1 LIDMGG
7 DHSHDHEFEVSEK
20 VRRFV
25 WSSVAICAVLTVV
38 GLVALWPGDRDGLI
52 DPAMLGSTTADA
64 EVVFTDFGPCTG
76 TVEEDRVY
84 CEFATLEITSGDTA
98 GATPILE
105 TSLDASGANLEAGDR
120 IIVNVD
126 VLGDG
131 RVLYS
136 FNDFR
141 RGGSMTV
148 LAVIF
153 VLAVLV
159 LGRWK
164 GAGAL
169 AGLVVSLVV
178 LTAFA
183 LPSLLDGHPP
193 LLVAIVAAAAIAFV
207 AIFLAHGAKI
217 SSAVS
222 LLSSFVSL
230 TITGLLGWVFVEA
243 SKFTGYTEESTF
255 FLNAFG
261 VPIDARGILLAGIVI
276 GSLGV
281 LDDVIVTQ
289 VSAVAQLKRARPESG
304 WRDLFRP
311 ALDIGRDHVSSTVN
325 TLFLAYAGAALPLL
339 LLFSEAQQ
347 SISGVATREIVAV
360 EIVRALVGSIGLVA
374 SVPISTFLAAL
385 AISGRDHGT
394 EQRS

>member
-1 LIDMGG
+1 MGTG
-7 DHSHDHEFEVSEK
+7 HSHDHDAAHEFDVSEK

-25 WSSVAICAVLTVV
+25 WSAIAVCGVVTLV

-52 DPAMLGSTTADA
+52 DPAMVGSITADA
-64 EVVFTDFGPCTG
+64 EVTFTDYGPCTG
-76 TVEEDRVY
+76 TVEADRVY
-84 CEFATLEITSGDTA
+84 CEFATLRITSGDSE
-98 GATPILE
+98 GDTPVLE

-120 IIVNVD
+120 ILVNVD
-126 VLGDG
+126 RVDEG

-136 FNDFR
+136 FNDFQ
-141 RGGSMTV
+141 RGRSMTV
-148 LAVIF
+148 LAVLF
-153 VLAVLV
+153 VLAVVV

-169 AGLVVSLVV
+169 AGLAVSLVV

-183 LPSLLDGHPP
+183 LPSLLDGNAP

-207 AIFLAHGAKI
+207 AIFLAHGANI
-217 SSAVS
+217 ASAVS

-230 TITGLLGWVFVEA
+230 VLTGLLGWVFVEA
-243 SKFTGYTEESTF
+243 ANFTGYTEESSF

-261 VPIDARGILLAGIVI
+261 VPIDARGILLAGIII

-281 LDDVIVTQ
+281 LDDVVVTQ
-289 VSAVAQLKRARPESG
+289 VSAVAQLKRARPDSS
-304 WRDLFRP
+304 WRELFRP

-347 SISGVATREIVAV
+347 SISGVATREVVAV

-374 SVPISTFLAAL
+374 SVPVSTLLASL
-385 AISGRDHGT
+385 AISGRGSDV
-394 EQRS
+394 R

>member
-1 LIDMGG
+1 MGSG
-7 DHSHDHEFEVSEK
+7 HSHDHEFEVSEK

-25 WSSVAICAVLTVV
+25 WSAIGVCGVITLV
-38 GLVALWPGDRDGLI
+38 GLVALWPGGRDGLI
-52 DPAMLGSTTADA
+52 DPAMLGTTTAEA
-64 EVVFTDFGPCTG
+64 EVVFTDYGPCTG
-76 TVEEDRVY
+76 TVEADRVY

-98 GATPILE
+98 GDTPVLE
-105 TSLDASGANLEAGDR
+105 TSLDASGANLESGDR
-120 IIVNVD
+120 ILVNVD
-126 VLGDG
+126 RLDDG

-136 FNDFR
+136 FNDFQ
-141 RGGSMTV
+141 RGQSMTV
-148 LAVIF
+148 LVVLF

-169 AGLVVSLVV
+169 AGLAVSLAV

-183 LPSLLDGHPP
+183 LPSLLDGNAP
-193 LLVAIVAAAAIAFV
+193 LLVAIVAATAIAFV
-207 AIFLAHGAKI
+207 AIFLAHGVTI

-222 LLSSFVSL
+222 LLSSFVCL
-230 TITGLLGWVFVEA
+230 VMTGVLGWIFVEA
-243 SKFTGYTEESTF
+243 ANFTGYTEESSF

-261 VPIDARGILLAGIVI
+261 VPIDARGILLAGIII

-304 WRDLFRP
+304 WRELFRP

-347 SISGVATREIVAV
+347 SVSGVATREVVAV

-374 SVPISTFLAAL
+374 SVPVSTLLASL
-385 AISGRDHGT
+385 AISGR
-394 EQRS
+394 EPEERSHA

>member
-1 LIDMGG
+1 MGSG
-7 DHSHDHEFEVSEK
+7 HSHDHEFEVSEK

-25 WSSVAICAVLTVV
+25 WSAIGVCGVITLV
-38 GLVALWPGDRDGLI
+38 GLVALWPGGRDGLI
-52 DPAMLGSTTADA
+52 DPAMLGTTTAEA
-64 EVVFTDFGPCTG
+64 EVVFTDYGPCTG
-76 TVEEDRVY
+76 TVEADRVY

-98 GATPILE
+98 GDTSVLE
-105 TSLDASGANLEAGDR
+105 TSLDASGANLESGDR
-120 IIVNVD
+120 ILVNVD
-126 VLGDG
+126 RLDDG

-136 FNDFR
+136 FNDFQ
-141 RGGSMTV
+141 RGQSMTV
-148 LAVIF
+148 LVVLF

-169 AGLVVSLVV
+169 AGLAVSLAV

-183 LPSLLDGHPP
+183 LPSLLDGNAP
-193 LLVAIVAAAAIAFV
+193 LLVAIVAASAIAFV
-207 AIFLAHGAKI
+207 AIFLAHGVTI

-222 LLSSFVSL
+222 LLSSFVCL
-230 TITGLLGWVFVEA
+230 VMTGVLGWIFVEA
-243 SKFTGYTEESTF
+243 ANFTGYTEESSF

-261 VPIDARGILLAGIVI
+261 VPIDARGILLAGIII

-304 WRDLFRP
+304 WRELFRP

-347 SISGVATREIVAV
+347 SVSGVATREVVAV

-374 SVPISTFLAAL
+374 SVPVSTLLASL
-385 AISGRDHGT
+385 AISGR
-394 EQRS
+394 EPEERSHA

>member
-1 LIDMGG
+1 MGTG
-7 DHSHDHEFEVSEK
+7 HSHDHDAAHEFDVSEK

-25 WSSVAICAVLTVV
+25 WSAIAVCGVVTLV

-52 DPAMLGSTTADA
+52 DPAMVGSITADA
-64 EVVFTDFGPCTG
+64 EVTFTDYGPCTG
-76 TVEEDRVY
+76 TVEADRVY
-84 CEFATLEITSGDTA
+84 CEFATLRITSGDTE
-98 GATPILE
+98 GDTPVLE

-120 IIVNVD
+120 ILVNVD
-126 VLGDG
+126 RVDEG

-136 FNDFR
+136 FNDFQ
-141 RGGSMTV
+141 RGRSMTV
-148 LAVIF
+148 LAVLF
-153 VLAVLV
+153 VLAVVV

-169 AGLVVSLVV
+169 AGLAVSLVV

-183 LPSLLDGHPP
+183 LPSLLDGNAP

-207 AIFLAHGAKI
+207 AIFLAHGANI
-217 SSAVS
+217 ASAVS

-230 TITGLLGWVFVEA
+230 VLTGLLGWVFVEA
-243 SKFTGYTEESTF
+243 ANFTGYTEESSF

-261 VPIDARGILLAGIVI
+261 VPIDARGILLAGIII

-281 LDDVIVTQ
+281 LDDVVVTQ
-289 VSAVAQLKRARPESG
+289 VSAVAQLKRARPDSS
-304 WRDLFRP
+304 WRELFRP

-347 SISGVATREIVAV
+347 SISGVATREVVAV

-374 SVPISTFLAAL
+374 SVPVSTLLASL
-385 AISGRDHGT
+385 AISGRGSDV
-394 EQRS
+394 R

>member
-1 LIDMGG
+1 MGSG
-7 DHSHDHEFEVSEK
+7 HSHDHEFEVSER

-25 WSSVAICAVLTVV
+25 WMSIVVCGVITLV
-38 GLVALWPGDRDGLI
+38 GLVALWPGSRDGLI
-52 DPAMLGSTTADA
+52 DPAMLGTTTADA
-64 EVVFTDFGPCTG
+64 EVVFTDYGPCTG
-76 TVEEDRVY
+76 TVEADRVY
-84 CEFATLEITSGDTA
+84 CEFATLEITSGETVGDT
-98 GATPILE
+98 PVLE
-105 TSLDASGANLEAGDR
+105 TSLDASGANLEPGDR
-120 IIVNVD
+120 ILVNVD
-126 VLGDG
+126 RLDDG
-131 RVLYS
+131 RALYS
-136 FNDFR
+136 FNDFQ
-141 RGGSMTV
+141 RGRSMMV
-148 LAVIF
+148 LVVLF

-169 AGLVVSLVV
+169 AGLVVSLAV

-183 LPSLLDGHPP
+183 LPSLLDGNAP
-193 LLVAIVAAAAIAFV
+193 LLVAIVAASSIAFV
-207 AIFLAHGAKI
+207 AIFLAHGVNIA
-217 SSAVS
+217 SAVS

-230 TITGLLGWVFVEA
+230 VVTGLLGWIFVDA
-243 SKFTGYTEESTF
+243 ANFTGYTEESSF

-261 VPIDARGILLAGIVI
+261 VPIDARGILLAGIII

-304 WRDLFRP
+304 WRELFRP

-339 LLFSEAQQ
+339 LLFSEARQ
-347 SISGVATREIVAV
+347 SISGVATREVVAV

-374 SVPISTFLAAL
+374 SVPISTLLASL
-385 AISGRDHGT
+385 AISGRQPD
-394 EQRS
+394 ERSHA

>member
-1 LIDMGG
+1 MGSG
-7 DHSHDHEFEVSEK
+7 HSHDNEFEVSER

-25 WSSVAICAVLTVV
+25 WMSIVVCGVITLV
-38 GLVALWPGDRDGLI
+38 GLVALWPGSRDGLI
-52 DPAMLGSTTADA
+52 DPAMLGTTTADA
-64 EVVFTDFGPCTG
+64 EVVFTDYGPCTG
-76 TVEEDRVY
+76 TVEADRVY

-98 GATPILE
+98 GDTPVLE
-105 TSLDASGANLEAGDR
+105 TSLDASGANLESGDR
-120 IIVNVD
+120 ILVNVD
-126 VLGDG
+126 RLDEG

-136 FNDFR
+136 FNDFQ
-141 RGGSMTV
+141 RGQSMTV
-148 LAVIF
+148 LVVLF

-169 AGLVVSLVV
+169 AGLVVSLAV

-183 LPSLLDGHPP
+183 LPSLLDGNAP
-193 LLVAIVAAAAIAFV
+193 LLVAIVAASSIAFV
-207 AIFLAHGAKI
+207 WIFLAHGVNIA
-217 SSAVS
+217 SAVS

-230 TITGLLGWVFVEA
+230 VVTGLLGWIFVDA
-243 SKFTGYTEESTF
+243 ANFTGYTEESSF

-261 VPIDARGILLAGIVI
+261 VPIDARGILLAGIII

-289 VSAVAQLKRARPESG
+289 VSAVAQLKRARPDSG

-339 LLFSEAQQ
+339 LLFSEARQ
-347 SISGVATREIVAV
+347 SISGVATREVVAV

-374 SVPISTFLAAL
+374 SVPISTLLASL
-385 AISGRDHGT
+385 AISGREPD
-394 EQRS
+394 ERSHA

>member
-1 LIDMGG
+1 MGSG
-7 DHSHDHEFEVSEK
+7 HSHDHEFEVSER

-25 WSSVAICAVLTVV
+25 WTSIVVCGVITLV
-38 GLVALWPGDRDGLI
+38 GLVALWPGSRDGLI
-52 DPAMLGSTTADA
+52 DPAMLGTTTADA
-64 EVVFTDFGPCTG
+64 EVVFTDYGPCTG
-76 TVEEDRVY
+76 TVEADRVY

-98 GATPILE
+98 GDTPVLE
-105 TSLDASGANLEAGDR
+105 TSLDASGANLEPGDR
-120 IIVNVD
+120 ILVNVD
-126 VLGDG
+126 RLDEG

-136 FNDFR
+136 FNDFQ
-141 RGGSMTV
+141 RGQSMTV
-148 LAVIF
+148 LVVLF

-169 AGLVVSLVV
+169 AGLVVSLAV

-183 LPSLLDGHPP
+183 LPSLLDGNAP
-193 LLVAIVAAAAIAFV
+193 LLVAIVAASSIAFV
-207 AIFLAHGAKI
+207 AIFLAHGVNIA
-217 SSAVS
+217 SAVS

-230 TITGLLGWVFVEA
+230 VVTGLLGWIFVDA
-243 SKFTGYTEESTF
+243 ANFTGYTEESSF

-261 VPIDARGILLAGIVI
+261 VPIDARGILLAGIII

-289 VSAVAQLKRARPESG
+289 VSAVAQLKRARPDSG

-339 LLFSEAQQ
+339 LLFSEARQ
-347 SISGVATREIVAV
+347 SISGVATREVVAV

-374 SVPISTFLAAL
+374 SVPISTLLASL
-385 AISGRDHGT
+385 AISGREPD
-394 EQRS
+394 ERSHA

>member
-1 LIDMGG
+1 MGTG
-7 DHSHDHEFEVSEK
+7 HSHDHEFEVSER

-25 WSSVAICAVLTVV
+25 WMSIVVCGVITLV
-38 GLVALWPGDRDGLI
+38 GLVALWPGSRDGLI
-52 DPAMLGSTTADA
+52 DPAMLGTTTADA
-64 EVVFTDFGPCTG
+64 EVVFTDYGPCTG
-76 TVEEDRVY
+76 TVEADRVY
-84 CEFATLEITSGDTA
+84 CEFATLEITSGETVGDT
-98 GATPILE
+98 PVLE
-105 TSLDASGANLEAGDR
+105 TSLDASGANLEPGDR
-120 IIVNVD
+120 ILVNVD
-126 VLGDG
+126 RLDDG
-131 RVLYS
+131 RALYS
-136 FNDFR
+136 FNDFQ
-141 RGGSMTV
+141 RGRSMTV
-148 LAVIF
+148 LVVLF

-169 AGLVVSLVV
+169 AGLVVSLAV

-183 LPSLLDGHPP
+183 LPSLLDGNAP
-193 LLVAIVAAAAIAFV
+193 LLVAIVAASSIAFV
-207 AIFLAHGAKI
+207 AIFLAHGVNIA
-217 SSAVS
+217 SAVS

-230 TITGLLGWVFVEA
+230 VVTGLLGWIFVESA
-243 SKFTGYTEESTF
+243 NFTGYTEESSF

-261 VPIDARGILLAGIVI
+261 VPIDARGILLAGIII

-304 WRDLFRP
+304 WRELFRP

-339 LLFSEAQQ
+339 LLFSEARQ
-347 SISGVATREIVAV
+347 SISGVATREVVAV

-374 SVPISTFLAAL
+374 SVPISTLLASL
-385 AISGRDHGT
+385 AISGRQPD
-394 EQRS
+394 ERSHA

>member
-1 LIDMGG
+1 MGTG
-7 DHSHDHEFEVSEK
+7 HSHDHEFEVSER

-25 WSSVAICAVLTVV
+25 WMSIVVCGVITLV
-38 GLVALWPGDRDGLI
+38 GLVALWPGSRDGLI
-52 DPAMLGSTTADA
+52 DPAMLGTTTADA
-64 EVVFTDFGPCTG
+64 EVVFTDYGPCTG
-76 TVEEDRVY
+76 TVEADRVY
-84 CEFATLEITSGDTA
+84 CEFATLEITSGETVGDT
-98 GATPILE
+98 PVLE
-105 TSLDASGANLEAGDR
+105 TSLDASGANLEPGDR
-120 IIVNVD
+120 ILVNVD
-126 VLGDG
+126 RLDDG
-131 RVLYS
+131 RALYS
-136 FNDFR
+136 FNDFQ
-141 RGGSMTV
+141 RGRSMMV
-148 LAVIF
+148 LVVLF

-169 AGLVVSLVV
+169 AGLVVSLAV

-183 LPSLLDGHPP
+183 LPSLLDGNAP
-193 LLVAIVAAAAIAFV
+193 LLVAIVAASSIAFV
-207 AIFLAHGAKI
+207 AIFLAHGVNIA
-217 SSAVS
+217 SAVS

-230 TITGLLGWVFVEA
+230 VVTGLLGWIFVDA
-243 SKFTGYTEESTF
+243 ANFTGYTEESSF

-261 VPIDARGILLAGIVI
+261 VPIDARGILLAGIII

-304 WRDLFRP
+304 WRELFRP

-339 LLFSEAQQ
+339 LLFSEARQ
-347 SISGVATREIVAV
+347 SISGVATREVVAV

-374 SVPISTFLAAL
+374 SVPISTLLASL
-385 AISGRDHGT
+385 AISGRQPD
-394 EQRS
+394 ERSHA

>member
-1 LIDMGG
+1 MGSG
-7 DHSHDHEFEVSEK
+7 HSHDHEFEVSEK

-25 WSSVAICAVLTVV
+25 WSAIGVCGVITLV
-38 GLVALWPGDRDGLI
+38 GLVALWPGGRDGLI
-52 DPAMLGSTTADA
+52 DPAMLGTTTAEA
-64 EVVFTDFGPCTG
+64 EVVFTDYGPCTG
-76 TVEEDRVY
+76 TVEADRVY

-98 GATPILE
+98 GDTPVLE
-105 TSLDASGANLEAGDR
+105 TSLDASGANLESGDR
-120 IIVNVD
+120 ILVNVD
-126 VLGDG
+126 RLDDG

-136 FNDFR
+136 FNDFQ
-141 RGGSMTV
+141 RGQSMTV
-148 LAVIF
+148 LVVLF

-169 AGLVVSLVV
+169 AGLAVSLAV

-183 LPSLLDGHPP
+183 LPSLLDGNAP
-193 LLVAIVAAAAIAFV
+193 LLVAIVAASAIAFV
-207 AIFLAHGAKI
+207 AIFLAHGVTI

-222 LLSSFVSL
+222 LLSSFVCL
-230 TITGLLGWVFVEA
+230 VMTGVLGWIFVEA
-243 SKFTGYTEESTF
+243 ANFTGYTEESSF

-261 VPIDARGILLAGIVI
+261 VPIDARGILLAGIII

-304 WRDLFRP
+304 WRELFRP

-347 SISGVATREIVAV
+347 SVSGVATREVVAV

-374 SVPISTFLAAL
+374 SVPVSTLLASL
-385 AISGRDHGT
+385 AISGR
-394 EQRS
+394 EPEERSHA

>member
-1 LIDMGG
+1 MGSG
-7 DHSHDHEFEVSEK
+7 HSHDNEFEVSER

-25 WSSVAICAVLTVV
+25 WMSIVVCGVITLV
-38 GLVALWPGDRDGLI
+38 GLVALWPGSRDGLI
-52 DPAMLGSTTADA
+52 DPAMLGTTTADA
-64 EVVFTDFGPCTG
+64 EVVFTDYGPCTG
-76 TVEEDRVY
+76 TVEADRVY
-84 CEFATLEITSGDTA
+84 CEFATLEITSGETA
-98 GATPILE
+98 GDTPVLE
-105 TSLDASGANLEAGDR
+105 TSLDASGANLESGDR
-120 IIVNVD
+120 ILVNVD
-126 VLGDG
+126 RLDEG

-136 FNDFR
+136 FNDFQ
-141 RGGSMTV
+141 RGQSMTV
-148 LAVIF
+148 LVVLF

-169 AGLVVSLVV
+169 AGLVVSLAV

-183 LPSLLDGHPP
+183 LPSLLDGNAP
-193 LLVAIVAAAAIAFV
+193 LLVAIVAASSIAFV
-207 AIFLAHGAKI
+207 AIFLAHGVNIA
-217 SSAVS
+217 SAVS

-230 TITGLLGWVFVEA
+230 VVTGLLGWIFVDSA
-243 SKFTGYTEESTF
+243 NFTGYTEESSF

-261 VPIDARGILLAGIVI
+261 VPIDARGILLAGIII

-304 WRDLFRP
+304 WRELFRP

-339 LLFSEAQQ
+339 LLFSEARQ
-347 SISGVATREIVAV
+347 SISGVATREVVAV

-374 SVPISTFLAAL
+374 SVPISTLLASL
-385 AISGRDHGT
+385 AISGREPD
-394 EQRS
+394 ERSHA

>member
-1 LIDMGG
+1 MGSG
-7 DHSHDHEFEVSEK
+7 HSHDHEFEVSEK

-25 WSSVAICAVLTVV
+25 WSAIGVCGVITLV
-38 GLVALWPGDRDGLI
+38 GLVALWPGGRDGLI
-52 DPAMLGSTTADA
+52 DPAMLGTTTAEA
-64 EVVFTDFGPCTG
+64 EVVFTDYGPCTG
-76 TVEEDRVY
+76 TVEADRVY
-84 CEFATLEITSGDTA
+84 CEFATLEITSGETVGDT
-98 GATPILE
+98 PVLE
-105 TSLDASGANLEAGDR
+105 TSLDASGANLEPGDR
-120 IIVNVD
+120 ILVNVD
-126 VLGDG
+126 RLDDG
-131 RVLYS
+131 RALYS
-136 FNDFR
+136 FNDFQ
-141 RGGSMTV
+141 RGRSMTV
-148 LAVIF
+148 LVVLF

-169 AGLVVSLVV
+169 AGLAVSLAV

-183 LPSLLDGHPP
+183 LPSLLDGNAP
-193 LLVAIVAAAAIAFV
+193 LLVAIVAASAIAFV
-207 AIFLAHGAKI
+207 AIFLAHGVTI

-222 LLSSFVSL
+222 LLSSFVCL
-230 TITGLLGWVFVEA
+230 VMTGVLGWIFVEA
-243 SKFTGYTEESTF
+243 ANFTGYTEESSF

-261 VPIDARGILLAGIVI
+261 VPIDARGILLAGIII

-304 WRDLFRP
+304 WRELFRP

-347 SISGVATREIVAV
+347 SVSGVATREVVAV

-374 SVPISTFLAAL
+374 SVPVSTLLASL
-385 AISGRDHGT
+385 AISGR
-394 EQRS
+394 EPEERSHA